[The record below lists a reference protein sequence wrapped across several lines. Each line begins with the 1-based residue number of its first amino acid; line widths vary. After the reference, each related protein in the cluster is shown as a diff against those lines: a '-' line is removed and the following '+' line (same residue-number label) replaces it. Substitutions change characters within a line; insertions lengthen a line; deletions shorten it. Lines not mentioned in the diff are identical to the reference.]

1 MLKKLLLLAVLVCL
15 VPYSYSESI
24 APYYGQTGNAAVDGL
39 RWNMGNV
46 LPDPLGLDINGVL
59 YNYTI
64 QKQVQDSVT
73 VNVQNE
79 NASGTGYI
87 FRETDEWRPGSLGG
101 TTINKV
107 VPVVPSNRS
116 LWGDGSIEVTGP
128 GSVTDP
134 NVVYLYKVDPCYD
147 PQFDPNCPG
156 YVKPVPT
163 IVEVDPSTIYNAME
177 DENVSLNQEVDSEM
191 IEVEDEELLSEEE
204 LAEQE
209 ELKKKKTQDRLE
221 KALAAVDNSALF
233 SQAFDQG
240 KLLQQMNNAVNMN
253 SYYSA
258 YIAGGEYN
266 DTVTLDGGNISD
278 NRNAFRNMAQDKL
291 HDKMVNEQYK

>member
-1 MLKKLLLLAVLVCL
+1 MDSILPG
-15 VPYSYSESI
+15 VP
-24 APYYGQTGNAAVDGL
+24 
-39 RWNMGNV
+39 
-46 LPDPLGLDINGVL
+46 GLDINGVL

-79 NASGTGYI
+79 NANGTGYI

-163 IVEVDPSTIYNAME
+163 IVEVDPSTIYNAMD
-177 DENVSLNQEVDSEM
+177 DENINLDQTVDSEL

-240 KLLQQMNNAVNMN
+240 KLLQQMNNAVNMT

-258 YIAGGEYN
+258 YIAGGTYN
-266 DTVTLDGGNISD
+266 DVVTLDGGNIPD
-278 NRNAFRNMAQDKL
+278 NRKALRNMAQDGL
-291 HDKMVNEQYK
+291 HRKMVDEQYK

>member
-1 MLKKLLLLAVLVCL
+1 MLKKLLLSAVLAFWVHC
-15 VPYSYSESI
+15 SYSESI
-24 APYYGQTGNAAVDGL
+24 APYYGQTGNAAANGL
-39 RWNMGNV
+39 RWDMGNV

-87 FRETDEWRPGSLGG
+87 FRETDDWRPGSLGG

-163 IVEVDPSTIYNAME
+163 IVEVDPSTIYNAMD
-177 DENVSLNQEVDSEM
+177 DENVNLDQTV
-191 IEVEDEELLSEEE
+191 DEELIEVDEEESLSEEE
-204 LAEQE
+204 LAEKEAE
-209 ELKKKKTQDRLE
+209 EKKDSKERLE
-221 KALAAVDNSALF
+221 KALAAADTSALF
-233 SQAFDQG
+233 AQAAGQG
-240 KLLQQMNNAVNMN
+240 QLLQQMNSAVNMT

-258 YIAGGEYN
+258 YIAGGTYN
-266 DTVTLDGGNISD
+266 DVVALDGGNISD
-278 NRNAFRNMAQDKL
+278 NRKALRNMAQDGL
-291 HDKMVNEQYK
+291 HRKMVDDQYK